1 MDEIIGTIAERLGLD
16 EGTVASVVEAVFGF
30 LKDNPEKAVGLLA
43 DIPGLEG
50 LGEISGNRL
59 VVAFPDGGGCGL
71 VTVEV
76 PGRFDYLG
84 ASDTLV
90 DQDEVIWARALGG
103 D

>member
-50 LGEISGNRL
+50 LGEISGL
-59 VVAFPDGGGCGL
+59 GDLEEFGSKLGKLFGG
-71 VTVEV
+71 
-76 PGRFDYLG
+76 
-84 ASDTLV
+84 
-90 DQDEVIWARALGG
+90 
-103 D
+103 